1 MGMLIEGDNV
11 IRDLWSSLNNAAE
24 IGTGTNQETAQDSD
38 LQTPISGS
46 EVTSLTNT
54 TADQFLKKEVAFPG
68 TNSSSESVTEMIWK
82 TSSPEK
88 AGSRITF
95 PAITWSNTGDLKVST
110 RWYIKGKQ
118 G

>member
-11 IRDLWSSLNNAAE
+11 IRDLWSSLNDAAE

-38 LQTPISGS
+38 LQIPIVGS
-46 EVTSLTNT
+46 EVTTVTDT
-54 TADQFLKKEVAFPG
+54 TADQFLKKEVTFLG
-68 TNSSSESVTEMIWK
+68 TNSSNESVTEMIWK
-82 TSSPEK
+82 KSSPEK
-88 AGSRITF
+88 ASSRITF
-95 PAITWSNTGDLKVST
+95 PAITWTIASDIKIST